1 MIFTVI
7 FNFFLLSVLIIDGSD
22 NADYFIYKFNIS
34 KKDQKRFKIIDNFY
48 KDKITSKSFSEKN
61 LNKVFYYYGKQAVV
75 DILGNRLFFLK
86 NMDKKL
92 LNFIDQ
98 FQSKVLPAMPISAK
112 VLMENYNIPE
122 GKNLG
127 NKLKKIE
134 EEWVN
139 NNFQLSENQINK
151 IANN

>member
-1 MIFTVI
+1 
-7 FNFFLLSVLIIDGSD
+7 
-22 NADYFIYKFNIS
+22 
-34 KKDQKRFKIIDNFY
+34 
-48 KDKITSKSFSEKN
+48 
-61 LNKVFYYYGKQAVV
+61 
-75 DILGNRLFFLK
+75 
-86 NMDKKL
+86 MDKKL